1 MHIFMEGRGNS
12 KVLKNKGS
20 DYLNFIISTAKEKPC
35 LDENGEDFF
44 AAQSSE
50 VLDAISVYDNHL
62 RDIAEIINK
71 EIGRKLDTTK
81 KRQIGLCALFL

>member
-1 MHIFMEGRGNS
+1 MHFFMEGRGNS
-12 KVLKNKGS
+12 KVLKTKGR
-20 DYLNFIISTAKEKPC
+20 DYLDFIIATAKERAC

-44 AAQSSE
+44 AAQPTE
-50 VLDAISVYDNHL
+50 VLDAISMYDKHL

-81 KRQIGLCALFL
+81 KRQIGIYDLFL